1 MGIPWIL
8 GGVHRP
14 DQSSPPCEESM
25 PILWA
30 GESDS
35 RIAPKIENTDPGNK
49 VATTQHVANLI
60 ADKLQEQPSY
70 RPVDIVRDIKQ
81 QLGVKVSYIKA
92 FRAKDRAIEAH
103 TGTHE
108 DVYAKL
114 PKYC

>member
-35 RIAPKIENTDPGNK
+35 RIAPKIENTVRGVKFDGAEFFAGGIWGVFGYSARASCPM
-49 VATTQHVANLI
+49 
-60 ADKLQEQPSY
+60 DKWGTRLDSAHRIGLGSTSHDFFDCSGELQEGGE
-70 RPVDIVRDIKQ
+70 I
-81 QLGVKVSYIKA
+81 
-92 FRAKDRAIEAH
+92 
-103 TGTHE
+103 
-108 DVYAKL
+108 
-114 PKYC
+114 

>member
-35 RIAPKIENTDPGNK
+35 RIAPKIENTGACSCRVLVSRFFRNRHAQVRSRLAQIDSM
-49 VATTQHVANLI
+49 I
-60 ADKLQEQPSY
+60 IDFSY
-70 RPVDIVRDIKQ
+70 QLLSILTLFYFDISAAVLLSSD
-81 QLGVKVSYIKA
+81 
-92 FRAKDRAIEAH
+92 
-103 TGTHE
+103 T
-108 DVYAKL
+108 
-114 PKYC
+114 